1 MPRQLARYSVVMPIH
16 ILAATLLLLAC
27 TLTGCSS
34 IGTPRATPDAPIISM
49 QTSAGEIVLQL
60 DRAKAPITVDNFLAH
75 AARGDYDGTI
85 FHRVIK
91 TFVIQGGGFT
101 PDLKDRGKQAELDGH
116 KDATIVNEW
125 QNGLKNIR
133 GTIAMARDSAPDTAT
148 REFYINVMD
157 NPKLDTPR
165 ETTGKAGYAV
175 FGRVVKGM
183 DVVDRIRDGA
193 TMARPDVIVDG
204 EGMKD
209 VPMQPV
215 VITRVAPK

>member
-1 MPRQLARYSVVMPIH
+1 MSFKPGFMDRRLMVVV
-16 ILAATLLLLAC
+16 ATTLLLCGSVQAQ
-27 TLTGCSS
+27 TA
-34 IGTPRATPDAPIISM
+34 PRVKFSTTAGDFVLELYPD
-49 QTSAGEIVLQL
+49 
-60 DRAKAPITVDNFLAH
+60 KAPKTVENFLQYVRDKH
-75 AARGDYDGTI
+75 YDGTI

-91 TFVIQGGGFT
+91 SFVIQGGGFT
-101 PDLKDRGKQAELDGH
+101 SDLKERAKIDEAAGR
-116 KDATIVNEW
+116 KDVPIVNEW

-133 GTIAMARDSAPDTAT
+133 GAIAMARDSAPDTAT

-175 FGRVVKGM
+175 FGHVVKGM
-183 DVVDRIRDGA
+183 DIVDRIREGA

-209 VPMQPV
+209 VPVQPV
-215 VITRVAPK
+215 VIQKVTMKN

>member
-1 MPRQLARYSVVMPIH
+1 MTHLGLTASLVLA
-16 ILAATLLLLAC
+16 LASATLLS
-27 TLTGCSS
+27 GCH
-34 IGTPRATPDAPIISM
+34 TATADRTAAPPDTVLVSM
-49 QTSAGEIVLQL
+49 QTSEGEIVLQL
-60 DRAKAPITVDNFLAH
+60 DRAHAPISVDNFLAH

-101 PDLKDRGKQAELDGH
+101 PDLKERAKADEAAGR
-116 KDATIVNEW
+116 KDVPIRNEW
-125 QNGLKNIR
+125 QNGLKNVR
-133 GTIAMARDSAPDTAT
+133 GTIAMARDAAPDTAT
-148 REFYINVMD
+148 REFYINVAD

-175 FGRVVKGM
+175 FGHIVKGM

-204 EGMKD
+204 DGMKD
-209 VPMQPV
+209 VPVRPV
-215 VITRVAPK
+215 IIQKVAPKN

>member
-1 MPRQLARYSVVMPIH
+1 MNTFH
-16 ILAATLLLLAC
+16 LLLAL
-27 TLTGCSS
+27 TLSILLTGCASS
-34 IGTPRATPDAPIISM
+34 RNLVSM
-49 QTSAGEIVLQL
+49 QTTAGEIVLEL
-60 DRAKAPITVDNFLAH
+60 DPARAPISTTNFLAH

-91 TFVIQGGGFT
+91 SFVIQGGGFT
-101 PDLKDRGKQAELDGH
+101 PDLTERAKIDEAAGR
-116 KDATIVNEW
+116 KDATIINEW
-125 QNGLKNIR
+125 QNGLKNVR

-175 FGRVVKGM
+175 FGHVVKGM
-183 DVVDRIRDGA
+183 DIVDRIRAGA

-209 VPMQPV
+209 VPVQPV
-215 VITRVAPK
+215 VITRVAPKK

>member
-1 MPRQLARYSVVMPIH
+1 MPTLHLLLA
-16 ILAATLLLLAC
+16 LTLATLL
-27 TLTGCSS
+27 TGCGSS
-34 IGTPRATPDAPIISM
+34 SRNLVSM
-49 QTSAGEIVLQL
+49 QTTAGEIVLEL
-60 DRAKAPITVDNFLAH
+60 DPARAPISTSNFLAH
-75 AARGDYDGTI
+75 ASRGDYDGTI

-101 PDLKDRGKQAELDGH
+101 PDLKERAKIDEAAGR
-116 KDATIVNEW
+116 KDVPIVNEW

-165 ETTGKAGYAV
+165 EITGKAGYAV
-175 FGRVVKGM
+175 FGHVVKGM
-183 DVVDRIRDGA
+183 DIVDRIREGA

-209 VPMQPV
+209 VPVQPV
-215 VITRVAPK
+215 VITRVAPKK